1 VSEKYK
7 IRDQDK
13 IYFVTFSVVQWI
25 DVFTRPDYKNILIEN
40 LKYCQENKGLEIY
53 GWCLMSNHIHLI
65 VGRNGKEEIQD
76 IIRDFKK
83 YTSVKITKAIE
94 ENPKESRREWLL
106 WMFRKLAEKSNK
118 HQKYCFWQ
126 NEYHPIELSDPM
138 IMQQKLDYI
147 HNNPLEEQIVN
158 NPEDYRYSSAID
170 YAGGKGL
177 IDIKFIE

>member
-1 VSEKYK
+1 MSEKYK

-13 IYFVTFSVVQWI
+13 IYFVTFSVVKWI
-25 DVFTRPDYKNILIEN
+25 DVFTRPVYKEIIIEN
-40 LKYCQENKGLEIY
+40 LKYCQEHKGLEIY
-53 GWCLMSNHIHLI
+53 AWCLMSNHIHLI
-65 VGRNGKEEIQD
+65 VGRNGQEKIQN
-76 IIRDFKK
+76 IVRDFKK
-83 YTSVKITKAIE
+83 YTSVKLIKAIK
-94 ENPKESRREWLL
+94 ENPQESRREWLL

-126 NEYHPIELSDPM
+126 NEYHPIELSDAKM
-138 IMQQKLDYI
+138 MQQKLDYI

-170 YAGGKGL
+170 YSGGKGL